1 MAKRRSVAMTKNA
14 HTSKSSPKNA
24 LADAH
29 RISQFCEDFDL
40 PYGLIVVGLDNPGL
54 MPVVSNA
61 FIQMARSGINKCGI
75 CIPRASQ
82 VVSVCTSERQVRH
95 LAALTAANK
104 TSANAAPHEIKDL
117 ELGRPIHWTNPEGV
131 LILKPLIPA
140 CEGCL
145 MLEQASPSALNT
157 ASSIEAQILI
167 RKMAKKARAR
177 IMLFSVVPEGSDKHH
192 LDQCCD
198 EYIAINSCEPDF
210 GWDSAF
216 SLDIAGLRDL
226 NSLGIG
232 KAMCNIKIVK
242 GIFRRQLSPYISGQ
256 LENRAIWAL
265 RAQGR
270 VLDDISKIV
279 KIHKSTV
286 LRRLQ
291 SMPPL
296 RRLDGNDEL
305 LSQYLD
311 APSGIRGSS
320 RIAQGDVVT
329 GNEETG

>member
-1 MAKRRSVAMTKNA
+1 MTKNVHA
-14 HTSKSSPKNA
+14 PRTPTVNA
-24 LADAH
+24 SANAH
-29 RISQFCEDFDL
+29 RICQFCEDFDL
-40 PYGLIVVGLDNPGL
+40 PYGLIIVGLDNPGL
-54 MPVVSNA
+54 MPVVRNA

-104 TSANAAPHEIKDL
+104 TYANAAPHEIKDL
-117 ELGRPIHWTNPEGV
+117 ELGSPIHWTNSEGA

-140 CEGCL
+140 CEGYL

-167 RKMAKKARAR
+167 RKMAKDARTR
-177 IMLFSVVPEGSDKHH
+177 IILFSVVPIGSDKHH

-198 EYIAINSCEPDF
+198 EYITINSCEPDF
-210 GWDSAF
+210 GCNSAF
-216 SLDIAGLRDL
+216 SLDIAGLRNL

-232 KAMCNIKIVK
+232 KAMCNVKIVK
-242 GIFRRQLSPYISGQ
+242 GIFRHQLSPYISGL

-291 SMPPL
+291 SMPPPL

-311 APSGIRGSS
+311 APSGIEAPAG
-320 RIAQGDVVT
+320 
-329 GNEETG
+329 